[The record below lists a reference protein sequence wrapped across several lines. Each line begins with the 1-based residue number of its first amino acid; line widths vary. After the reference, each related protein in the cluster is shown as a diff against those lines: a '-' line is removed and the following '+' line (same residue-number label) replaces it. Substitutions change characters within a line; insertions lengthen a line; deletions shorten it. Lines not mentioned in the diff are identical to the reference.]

1 MDSTSGSLLV
11 AGLATV
17 QVLGLFASLGTRLST
32 GSRFEGKCRCLF
44 LALLGLAGMA
54 TVVALAMTPAY
65 WVVSGAS
72 FSVMVL
78 VATCDFQRSDHA
90 GVW

>member
-1 MDSTSGSLLV
+1 
-11 AGLATV
+11 
-17 QVLGLFASLGTRLST
+17 
-32 GSRFEGKCRCLF
+32 
-44 LALLGLAGMA
+44 LLGLAGMA